1 MEIVV
6 NTNFF
11 DGIEKADLKQYIKDL
26 KQERENVRNNINNY
40 IINTIFE
47 TGHNLELQII
57 ERNLSKK
64 IMELTNGLLYVSNK
78 KHS

>member
-1 MEIVV
+1 MEIIV

-11 DGIEKADLKQYIKDL
+11 DGIDKADLKQYIKDL

-64 IMELTNGLLYVSNK
+64 IMELMNGFLYISNK

>member
-1 MEIVV
+1 MEIIV
-6 NTNFF
+6 NINFF
-11 DGIEKADLKQYIKDL
+11 DGIDKADLKQYIKDL
-26 KQERENVRNNINNY
+26 KQEREDVRNSINNY

-64 IMELTNGLLYVSNK
+64 IMELMNGLLYVSNK